1 MARDKPHVMA
11 WDSGVEMRQGRR
23 GDCVTEMSTVSS
35 LCLKEV
41 HLENRLCWGLHRC
54 NEHKGATWLRRA
66 RVKIGSC
73 FVFVSV
79 FCLLVCFV
87 FPSWNLSCLKL
98 EKLRQDPGVAGVS
111 SQTYKMNHIWLA
123 GRKYRYRNIVTSYN
137 SGWHLNNSITC
148 PHKSHI
154 GHQNQNQSVFPCW
167 ILSQLTFERSAAEQV
182 WKQQD

>member
-23 GDCVTEMSTVSS
+23 GDCVMEMSTVSS
-35 LCLKEV
+35 LCLNKV

-54 NEHKGATWLRRA
+54 HEHKGATWLRKA
-66 RVKIGSC
+66 PVKIGSC
-73 FVFVSV
+73 FVFVS
-79 FCLLVCFV
+79 CLFVCFV

-137 SGWHLNNSITC
+137 SGWHLNT
-148 PHKSHI
+148 
-154 GHQNQNQSVFPCW
+154 
-167 ILSQLTFERSAAEQV
+167 LSPAPIKVTLATKTKTKVCFHVEFYLS
-182 WKQQD
+182 